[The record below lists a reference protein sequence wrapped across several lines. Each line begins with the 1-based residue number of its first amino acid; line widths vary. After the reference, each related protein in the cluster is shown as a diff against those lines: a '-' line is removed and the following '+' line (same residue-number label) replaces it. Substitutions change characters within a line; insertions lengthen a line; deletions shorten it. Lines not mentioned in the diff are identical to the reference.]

1 MNLSSK
7 ELLVKCMNGVLT
19 VISPN
24 FHANQ
29 DFVVDVK
36 EMFNVNLNT
45 RANMNVVVIKFYDFR
60 KVLYSCCSGSLTFG
74 NVCPQD
80 TS

>member
-1 MNLSSK
+1 MY
-7 ELLVKCMNGVLT
+7 ERRTILT
-19 VISPN
+19 AISPN
-24 FHANQ
+24 FDANQ

>member
-1 MNLSSK
+1 MKWMIYNKYSF
-7 ELLVKCMNGVLT
+7 VY
-19 VISPN
+19 IY
-24 FHANQ
+24 ANQ
-29 DFVVDVK
+29 DFGVDVK

-45 RANMNVVVIKFYDFR
+45 RANMNVVIKLYDFR
-60 KVLYSCCSGSLTFG
+60 NVLYSCCSGSLTFG